1 MGTAG
6 AGAEDL
12 GVAAVAPS
20 AANPASQMTPAVTV
34 SAPGIRP
41 AGCRITFD
49 PMETLRMNT
58 RPRRTL
64 LPTIFPAA
72 RIASALALVPVAALA
87 IACTPKA
94 PREVAA
100 TIYTGGTIVT
110 VDDARPTAGAVAVKD
125 GRILAVG
132 DKDQILQLRGTATQV
147 VDLGGKTM
155 LPGFIDAH
163 GHVFNVGVQAAAA
176 NLLAPPDGQVTDIA
190 TLQAALRAWSEASPA
205 VITRT
210 GWIIGMGY
218 DDSQLLEQ
226 RHPTRDDLDAV
237 SKDTPVLV
245 VHQSGHLAALN
256 SKGLEVFGYSAE
268 SVEPPG
274 GTIRRRAGSLE
285 PDGLIGGMAWFPPL
299 FSKLGRLGSDDNEA
313 LLLAGIDRYAEFGF
327 TTAQEGRAT
336 VEAVATETALA
347 EQGKLKLDVVAYPDI
362 QGAAAAIGGPFLSES
377 YTGRFRI
384 GGAKLTLDG
393 SPQGKTAWLTE
404 PYLVPPAGQGADYA
418 GFPAMTDDEANA
430 FVEEAFRK
438 GWQIHVHCNGD
449 AAADQFIR
457 AVRLATAKLGPGDRR
472 PVMIHAQ
479 TVREDQLDAMKELG
493 IIPSF
498 FGMHTYYWGD
508 WHRDSVLG
516 PERASRISPAAS
528 ALKRGIPFT
537 QHHDAPVAL
546 PSSIMI
552 LFSQVNRVTR
562 SGQALGPDQRV
573 SAMDAIRSITI
584 NAAYQSFE
592 ERTKGSIEPGKLAD
606 LVILDRNP
614 LTVDPMTIKDIRVVE
629 TIKEGRTIYRAP

>member
-1 MGTAG
+1 MQTKGC
-6 AGAEDL
+6 
-12 GVAAVAPS
+12 
-20 AANPASQMTPAVTV
+20 
-34 SAPGIRP
+34 RP
-41 AGCRITFD
+41 ALAFV
-49 PMETLRMNT
+49 
-58 RPRRTL
+58 
-64 LPTIFPAA
+64 PAA
-72 RIASALALVPVAALA
+72 LLA
-87 IACTPKA
+87 IACTAKP
-94 PREVAA
+94 PRDVAA

-110 VDDARPTAGAVAVKD
+110 VNDAQPTADAIAVKD
-125 GRILAVG
+125 GKILAVG
-132 DKDQILQLRGTATQV
+132 GRDEVLALKGTETQV
-147 VDLGGKTM
+147 VDLGGRTM

-163 GHVFNVGVQAAAA
+163 GHVFNVGVQAVAA

-190 TLQAALRAWSEASPA
+190 SLQAALRTWAERSPA
-205 VITRT
+205 AVGRT

-218 DDSQLLEQ
+218 DDSQLREG
-226 RHPTRDDLDAV
+226 RHPTRDELDAV
-237 SKDTPVLV
+237 SGVAPVLV
-245 VHQSGHLAALN
+245 VHQSGHLAVVN
-256 SKGLEVFGYSAE
+256 SKGLEDFGYSAAT
-268 SVEPPG
+268 VEPPG
-274 GTIRRRAGSLE
+274 GTIRRRKGSRE
-285 PDGLIGGMAWFPPL
+285 PDGLIGGTAWWPQL
-299 FSKLGRLGSDDNEA
+299 FSKLGRLGREDNEA
-313 LLLAGIDRYAEFGF
+313 LLLAGLDRYAEFGF

-336 VEAVATETALA
+336 AEAVATEAALA
-347 EQGKLKLDVVAYPDI
+347 ERGKLKLDVVAYPDI
-362 QGAAAAIGGPFLSES
+362 QAAASAIAGPFLSKS

-404 PYLVPPAGQGADYA
+404 PYRIPPAGRGEDYP
-418 GFPAMTDDEANA
+418 GSPAMTDDEANA
-430 FVEEAFRK
+430 SVDQAYGK
-438 GWQIHVHCNGD
+438 GWQILVHCNGD

-457 AVRLATAKLGPGDRR
+457 AARLATAKHGPGDRR

-528 ALKRGIPFT
+528 ALRRGIPFT

-546 PSSIMI
+546 PSAIMV

-562 SGQALGPDQRV
+562 SGEILGPEQRV
-573 SAMDAIRSITI
+573 SAMDAIKSITI
-584 NAAYQSFE
+584 HAAHQYFE
-592 ERTKGSIEPGKLAD
+592 EKTKGSLEPGKLAD

-614 LTVDPMTIKDIRVVE
+614 LTVDPMAIKDIRVVE

>member
-1 MGTAG
+1 MRRIPT
-6 AGAEDL
+6 L
-12 GVAAVAPS
+12 TLV
-20 AANPASQMTPAVTV
+20 PAV
-34 SAPGIRP
+34 
-41 AGCRITFD
+41 
-49 PMETLRMNT
+49 
-58 RPRRTL
+58 
-64 LPTIFPAA
+64 
-72 RIASALALVPVAALA
+72 ALA
-87 IACTPKA
+87 IACTPRA
-94 PREVAA
+94 SRDVAA
-100 TIYTGGTIVT
+100 SIYTGGTIVT
-110 VDDARPTAGAVAVKD
+110 VNDAQPTAGAIAVKD
-125 GRILAVG
+125 GKILAVG
-132 DKDQILQLRGTATQV
+132 APDEILRLKGAATQV

-190 TLQAALRAWSEASPA
+190 SLQATLRAWAEKSPGVVA
-205 VITRT
+205 RT

-218 DDSQLLEQ
+218 DDSQLRDE

-237 SKDTPVLV
+237 SKLTPVLV
-245 VHQSGHLAALN
+245 VHQSGHLAVLN
-256 SKGLEVFGYSAE
+256 SKGLEAVGYSAKT
-268 SVEPPG
+268 VEPPG
-274 GTIRRRAGSLE
+274 GTIRRRKGSRE
-285 PDGLIGGMAWFPPL
+285 PDGLIGGTAWWPHL
-299 FSKLGRLGSDDNEA
+299 FSKLGRLGREDNEA
-313 LLLAGIDRYAEFGF
+313 LLLAGLDRYAEFGF

-336 VEAVATETALA
+336 AEAVATEAALA
-347 EQGKLKLDVVAYPDI
+347 EQGKLELDVVAYPDI
-362 QGAAAAIGGPFLSES
+362 QGAASAIAGPFLSKS

-393 SPQGKTAWLTE
+393 SPQGKTAWLTK
-404 PYLVPPAGQGADYA
+404 PYWVPPAGRGKDYA
-418 GFPAMTDDEANA
+418 GSPAMTDDEANA

-457 AVRLATAKLGPGDRR
+457 AVRLAVAKHGPGDRR
-472 PVMIHAQ
+472 PVMVHAQ

-546 PSSIMI
+546 PSSLMV

-562 SGQALGPDQRV
+562 SGQVLGPEQRV
-573 SAMDAIRSITI
+573 SAMDAIKSITI
-584 NAAYQSFE
+584 NAAHQYFE
-592 ERTKGSIEPGKLAD
+592 EHTKGSLEPGKLAD
-606 LVILDRNP
+606 FVILDRNP
-614 LTVDPMTIKDIRVVE
+614 LTVDPLAIKDIKVVE

>member
-1 MGTAG
+1 
-6 AGAEDL
+6 
-12 GVAAVAPS
+12 
-20 AANPASQMTPAVTV
+20 MTRK
-34 SAPGIRP
+34 SR
-41 AGCRITFD
+41 
-49 PMETLRMNT
+49 
-58 RPRRTL
+58 
-64 LPTIFPAA
+64 
-72 RIASALALVPVAALA
+72 ALALVPTVALA

-94 PREVAA
+94 PRDVAA

-110 VDDARPTAGAVAVKD
+110 VNDAQPTAGAIAVKD
-125 GRILAVG
+125 GKILAVG
-132 DKDQILQLRGTATQV
+132 DEDEILQLRGTATQV
-147 VDLGGKTM
+147 VDLAGKTM

-163 GHVFNVGVQAAAA
+163 GHVFNVGVQAVAA

-190 TLQAALRAWSEASPA
+190 SLQAALRTWAEKSPA
-205 VITRT
+205 VVART

-218 DDSQLLEQ
+218 DDSQLREQ
-226 RHPTRDDLDAV
+226 RHPTRDELDAV
-237 SKDTPVLV
+237 SKVAPVLV
-245 VHQSGHLAALN
+245 VHQSGHLAVVN
-256 SKGLEVFGYSAE
+256 SKGLEAFGYSAE

-274 GTIRRRAGSLE
+274 GTIRRRKGSRE
-285 PDGLIGGMAWFPPL
+285 PDGLIGGMAWFPHL
-299 FSKLGRLGSDDNEA
+299 FSKLGRLGREDNEA
-313 LLLAGIDRYAEFGF
+313 LLLAGLDRYAEFGF

-336 VEAVATETALA
+336 AEAVATETALA
-347 EQGKLKLDVVAYPDI
+347 KQGKLKLDVVAYPDI
-362 QGAAAAIGGPFLSES
+362 QGAASAIGGPFLSKS

-404 PYLVPPAGQGADYA
+404 PYRVPPAGRGEDYP
-418 GFPAMTDDEANA
+418 GSPAMTDDEANA
-430 FVEEAFRK
+430 FVDQAYEK
-438 GWQIHVHCNGD
+438 GWQLLVHCNGD
-449 AAADQFIR
+449 AAADQFLR
-457 AVRLATAKLGPGDRR
+457 AARLATARHGPGDRR

-516 PERASRISPAAS
+516 PERAARISPAAS
-528 ALKRGIPFT
+528 ALRRGIPFT

-546 PSSIMI
+546 PSAIMV

-562 SGQALGPDQRV
+562 SGEVLGPEQRV
-573 SAMDAIRSITI
+573 SAMDAIKSITI
-584 NAAYQSFE
+584 HAAHQYFE
-592 ERTKGSIEPGKLAD
+592 ERTKGSLEPGKLAD

-614 LTVDPMTIKDIRVVE
+614 LAVDPLAIKDIKVVE

>member
-1 MGTAG
+1 MIKHIRALTFV
-6 AGAEDL
+6 L
-12 GVAAVAPS
+12 AV
-20 AANPASQMTPAVTV
+20 
-34 SAPGIRP
+34 
-41 AGCRITFD
+41 
-49 PMETLRMNT
+49 
-58 RPRRTL
+58 
-64 LPTIFPAA
+64 
-72 RIASALALVPVAALA
+72 ALA
-87 IACTPKA
+87 IACTAKA
-94 PREVAA
+94 PWDVAA

-110 VDDARPTAGAVAVKD
+110 VNDAQPTADAIAVKD
-125 GRILAVG
+125 GKILAVG
-132 DKDQILQLRGTATQV
+132 GRDEVLALKGAATEV

-163 GHVFNVGVQAAAA
+163 GHVFNVGVQAVAA

-190 TLQAALRAWSEASPA
+190 SLQAALRAWAEKSPA
-205 VITRT
+205 VVART

-218 DDSQLLEQ
+218 DDSQLREQ

-237 SKDTPVLV
+237 SKVAPVLV
-245 VHQSGHLAALN
+245 VHQSGHLAVVN
-256 SKGLEVFGYSAE
+256 SKGLEDFGYSAQT
-268 SVEPPG
+268 VEPPG
-274 GTIRRRAGSLE
+274 GTIRRRKGSRE
-285 PDGLIGGMAWFPPL
+285 PDGLIGGTAWWPQL
-299 FSKLGRLGSDDNEA
+299 FSKLGRLGREDNEA
-313 LLLAGIDRYAEFGF
+313 LLLAGLDRYAEFGF

-336 VEAVATETALA
+336 AEAVATEAALA
-347 EQGKLKLDVVAYPDI
+347 GQGKLELDVVAYPDI
-362 QGAAAAIGGPFLSES
+362 QGAASAIAGPFQSKS

-404 PYLVPPAGQGADYA
+404 PYRVPPAGRGEDYRGA
-418 GFPAMTDDEANA
+418 PAMTDDEANA
-430 FVEEAFRK
+430 FVDQAYEK
-438 GWQIHVHCNGD
+438 GWQILVHCNGD

-457 AVRLATAKLGPGDRR
+457 AARLATAKHGAGDRR

-528 ALKRGIPFT
+528 ALRRSIPFT

-546 PSSIMI
+546 PSAIMV

-562 SGQALGPDQRV
+562 SGEVLGPEQRV
-573 SAMDAIRSITI
+573 SAMDAIKSITI
-584 NAAYQSFE
+584 HAAHQYFE
-592 ERTKGSIEPGKLAD
+592 ERTKGSLEPGKLAD

-614 LTVDPMTIKDIRVVE
+614 LTVEPMAIKDIRVVE

>member
-1 MGTAG
+1 MR
-6 AGAEDL
+6 L
-12 GVAAVAPS
+12 IP
-20 AANPASQMTPAVTV
+20 
-34 SAPGIRP
+34 
-41 AGCRITFD
+41 
-49 PMETLRMNT
+49 TL
-58 RPRRTL
+58 TL
-64 LPTIFPAA
+64 LPA
-72 RIASALALVPVAALA
+72 VALA
-87 IACTPKA
+87 IACTPRA
-94 PREVAA
+94 SRDVAA
-100 TIYTGGTIVT
+100 SIYTGGTIVT
-110 VDDARPTAGAVAVKD
+110 VNDAQPTAGAIAVMD
-125 GRILAVG
+125 GKILAVG
-132 DKDQILQLRGTATQV
+132 APDEILRMKGAATQV

-190 TLQAALRAWSEASPA
+190 SLQATLRAWAEKSPGVVA
-205 VITRT
+205 RT

-218 DDSQLLEQ
+218 DDSQLRDE

-237 SKDTPVLV
+237 SKLTPVLV
-245 VHQSGHLAALN
+245 VHQSGHLAVLN
-256 SKGLEVFGYSAE
+256 SKGLEAVGYSAKT
-268 SVEPPG
+268 VEPPG
-274 GTIRRRAGSLE
+274 GTIRRRAGSRE
-285 PDGLIGGMAWFPPL
+285 PDGLIGGTAWWPLL
-299 FSKLGRLGSDDNEA
+299 FSKLGRLGSEDNKA

-336 VEAVATETALA
+336 AEAVSTEAALA

-362 QGAAAAIGGPFLSES
+362 QGAASAIAGPFLSRS

-393 SPQGKTAWLTE
+393 SPQGKTAWLTK
-404 PYLVPPAGQGADYA
+404 PYWVPPAGRGKDYA
-418 GFPAMTDDEANA
+418 GSPAMTDEQANA

-457 AVRLATAKLGPGDRR
+457 AVRLAVAKLGAGDRR
-472 PVMIHAQ
+472 PVMVHAQ

-546 PSSIMI
+546 PSSLMV

-562 SGQALGPDQRV
+562 SGQVLGPEQRV
-573 SAMDAIRSITI
+573 SALDAIKSITI
-584 NAAYQSFE
+584 NAAHQYFE
-592 ERTKGSIEPGKLAD
+592 ERTKGSLEPGKLAD
-606 LVILDRNP
+606 FVILDRNP
-614 LTVDPMTIKDIRVVE
+614 LTVDPMAIKDIKVVE

>member
-1 MGTAG
+1 M
-6 AGAEDL
+6 
-12 GVAAVAPS
+12 
-20 AANPASQMTPAVTV
+20 
-34 SAPGIRP
+34 IRHIP
-41 AGCRITFD
+41 
-49 PMETLRMNT
+49 
-58 RPRRTL
+58 
-64 LPTIFPAA
+64 
-72 RIASALALVPVAALA
+72 ALALVPAVALA

-94 PREVAA
+94 PQDVAA

-110 VDDARPTAGAVAVKD
+110 VDDAHPTAGAIAVKD
-125 GRILAVG
+125 GKILAVG
-132 DKDQILQLRGTATQV
+132 DPNEILKLKGAATQV

-176 NLLAPPDGQVTDIA
+176 NLLAPPDGQVTDVA
-190 TLQAALRAWSEASPA
+190 SLQATLRAWAEKSPA
-205 VITRT
+205 VVART

-218 DDSQLLEQ
+218 DDSQLREQ

-237 SKDTPVLV
+237 SKVTPVLV
-245 VHQSGHLAALN
+245 VHQSGHLAVLN
-256 SKGLEVFGYSAE
+256 SKGLEAFGYSAE

-274 GTIRRRAGSLE
+274 GTIRRRKGSRE
-285 PDGLIGGMAWFPPL
+285 PDGLIGGLAWWPHL
-299 FSKLGRLGSDDNEA
+299 FSKLGKLGSEDNEA
-313 LLLAGIDRYAEFGF
+313 LTLTGLDRYAEFGF

-336 VEAVATETALA
+336 AEAVATEAALA

-362 QGAAAAIGGPFLSES
+362 QGAASAIGGPFLSKG

-393 SPQGKTAWLTE
+393 SPQGKTAWLTK
-404 PYLVPPAGQGADYA
+404 PYFVPPAGRGKDYA
-418 GFPAMTDDEANA
+418 GSPAMTDDEANA

-438 GWQIHVHCNGD
+438 GWQIHAHCNGD
-449 AAADQFIR
+449 AAADQFIK
-457 AVRLATAKLGPGDRR
+457 AVRLAVAKLGPGDRR

-546 PSSIMI
+546 PSSLMI

-562 SGQALGPDQRV
+562 SGQVLGPEQRV
-573 SAMDAIRSITI
+573 SAMDAIKSITI
-584 NAAYQSFE
+584 NAAHQYFE
-592 ERTKGSIEPGKLAD
+592 ERTKGSLEPGKLAD
-606 LVILDRNP
+606 FVILDRNP
-614 LTVDPMTIKDIRVVE
+614 LTVDPMAIKDIKVVE
-629 TIKEGRTIYRAP
+629 TIKEGKTIYRAP

>member
-1 MGTAG
+1 
-6 AGAEDL
+6 
-12 GVAAVAPS
+12 
-20 AANPASQMTPAVTV
+20 MTRQVFA
-34 SAPGIRP
+34 
-41 AGCRITFD
+41 
-49 PMETLRMNT
+49 
-58 RPRRTL
+58 L
-64 LPTIFPAA
+64 L
-72 RIASALALVPVAALA
+72 LVPTMAVL
-87 IACTPKA
+87 ISCTPRA
-94 PREVAA
+94 PRDVAT

-110 VDDARPTAGAVAVKD
+110 VDDAHPTAGALAVKD
-125 GRILAVG
+125 GKILAVG
-132 DKDQILQLRGTATQV
+132 EKDEILRLRGTATQL
-147 VDLGGKTM
+147 VDLGGRTM

-163 GHVFNVGVQAAAA
+163 GHVFNVGVQAVAA
-176 NLLAPPDGQVTDIA
+176 NLLAPPDGEVTDVA
-190 TLQAALRAWSEASPA
+190 SLQATLRAWAEKSPA
-205 VITRT
+205 VVART

-218 DDSQLLEQ
+218 DDSQLREG
-226 RHPTRDDLDAV
+226 RHPTRDDLDLV
-237 SKDTPVLV
+237 SKVTPVLV
-245 VHQSGHLAALN
+245 VHQSGHLAVLN
-256 SKGLEVFGYSAE
+256 GKGLEAFGYSAD

-274 GTIRRRAGSLE
+274 GTIRRRKGSRE
-285 PDGLIGGMAWFPPL
+285 PDGLIGGMAWWPHL
-299 FSKLGRLGSDDNEA
+299 FSKLGKLGREDNKA
-313 LLLAGIDRYAEFGF
+313 LTLTGVDRYAEFGF

-336 VEAVATETALA
+336 AEAVATEAALA
-347 EQGKLKLDVVAYPDI
+347 EQGQLKLDVIAYPDI
-362 QGAAAAIGGPFLSES
+362 QGAAAAIGGPFLSKS

-404 PYLVPPAGQGADYA
+404 PYHVPPAGQAKGYA
-418 GFPAMTDDEANA
+418 GRQAMTDEEANA
-430 FVEEAFRK
+430 FVDEAFRK
-438 GWQIHVHCNGD
+438 GWQILVHCNGD

-457 AVRLATAKLGPGDRR
+457 AVRVATAKHGPGDRR

-528 ALKRGIPFT
+528 ALERGIPFT

-546 PSSIMI
+546 PSSIMV

-562 SGQALGPDQRV
+562 SGQVLGPEQRV
-573 SAMDAIRSITI
+573 SALDAIKSITI

-592 ERTKGSIEPGKLAD
+592 ERTKGSLEPGKLAD
-606 LVILDRNP
+606 LVILDQNP
-614 LTVDPMTIKDIRVVE
+614 LAVDPMAIKDIKVVE

>member
-1 MGTAG
+1 MNPMPWSMRLIPILT
-6 AGAEDL
+6 L
-12 GVAAVAPS
+12 G
-20 AANPASQMTPAVTV
+20 PAV
-34 SAPGIRP
+34 
-41 AGCRITFD
+41 
-49 PMETLRMNT
+49 
-58 RPRRTL
+58 
-64 LPTIFPAA
+64 
-72 RIASALALVPVAALA
+72 ALA
-87 IACTPKA
+87 IACTPRA
-94 PREVAA
+94 SRDVAA
-100 TIYTGGTIVT
+100 TIYTGGAIVT
-110 VDDARPTAGAVAVKD
+110 VNEAQPTAGAIAVKD
-125 GRILAVG
+125 GKILAVG
-132 DKDQILQLRGTATQV
+132 GKDEILQLKGAATQV
-147 VDLGGKTM
+147 VDLAGRTM

-190 TLQAALRAWSEASPA
+190 SLQAVLRTWAEKSPA
-205 VITRT
+205 VVART

-218 DDSQLLEQ
+218 DDSQLREG

-237 SKDTPVLV
+237 SKVTPVLV
-245 VHQSGHLAALN
+245 VHQSGHLAVLN
-256 SKGLEVFGYSAE
+256 SKGLEAFGYSAE
-268 SVEPPG
+268 TVEPAG
-274 GTIRRRAGSLE
+274 GTIRRRAGSRE
-285 PDGLIGGMAWFPPL
+285 PDGLVGGMAWFPHL
-299 FSKLGRLGSDDNEA
+299 FSKLGRLGSEDNQA
-313 LLLAGIDRYAEFGF
+313 LLLAGLDRYAEFGF

-336 VEAVATETALA
+336 AEAVATEAALA
-347 EQGKLKLDVVAYPDI
+347 GQGKLKLDVVAYPDI
-362 QGAAAAIGGPFLSES
+362 QGAASAIAGPFLSKS

-404 PYLVPPAGQGADYA
+404 PYRVAPAGRDKDYA
-418 GFPAMTDDEANA
+418 GSAAMTDEQANA
-430 FVEEAFRK
+430 FVDEAFQK
-438 GWQIHVHCNGD
+438 GWQILVHCNGD

-457 AVRLATAKLGPGDRR
+457 AARLATAKYGPGDRR

-546 PSSIMI
+546 PSSLMI

-562 SGQALGPDQRV
+562 SGEVLGPEQRV
-573 SAMDAIRSITI
+573 SVMDAIKSITI
-584 NAAYQSFE
+584 NAAHQYFE
-592 ERTKGSIEPGKLAD
+592 ERTKGSLEPGKLAD
-606 LVILDRNP
+606 FVILDRNP
-614 LTVDPMTIKDIRVVE
+614 LTVEPMALKDIRVVE